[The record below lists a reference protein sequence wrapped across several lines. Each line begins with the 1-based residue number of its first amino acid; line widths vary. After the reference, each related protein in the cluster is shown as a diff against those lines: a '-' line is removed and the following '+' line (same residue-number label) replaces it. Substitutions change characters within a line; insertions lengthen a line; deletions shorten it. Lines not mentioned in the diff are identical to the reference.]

1 MKTTLINDTIVEITM
16 MNFEEHTHDKF
27 LQPTH
32 LDLLLDKEPKKPF
45 QIAYITLTSN
55 EKVQPI
61 VDNIECAV
69 NVHMTSDYRPRLT
82 FNTIVIEEH
91 DERNYDDMGGF
102 TEDAID
108 EILREL
114 EDEILYDGIQEIK

>member
-69 NVHMTSDYRPRLT
+69 NVHMTSDYRPRLV
-82 FNTIVIEEH
+82 FNAMFIEEH

-102 TEDAID
+102 TDETID
-108 EILREL
+108 EVLRDL